1 MAKTRT
7 RGRTADKNVE
17 SRKAATLSQPAP
29 DVDIPLSPTTGK
41 QAIRLT
47 IAALA
52 VLAWLGFLAFLALRH
67 P

>member
-7 RGRTADKNVE
+7 RGRPSGKNAE
-17 SRKAATLSQPAP
+17 SRKTSPLSQPGPA
-29 DVDIPLSPTTGK
+29 VDIPLSPTTGK
-41 QAIRLT
+41 QAVRLA

-52 VLAWLGFLAFLALRH
+52 VLAWLGFLAYLALRN